1 MQKETLSRCVKLL
14 LLILLPIVIYAIPA
28 ESVFNGKS
36 ICVFTNV
43 FGVECWGCGITRA
56 VFSALYFR
64 FAEAWEYNRLVVIV
78 LPLLIFEWLK
88 TIIKLSKLLY
98 DKAK

>member
-1 MQKETLSRCVKLL
+1 MRKETLSRCVKLL